1 MDSGRKPDTE
11 RKPNTK
17 PDMNYV
23 MYQLVSR
30 LAEQEGVVLE
40 DYRLERIVQAEGGR
54 NKPCTEEKCCG
65 ETAVKANGR

>member
-54 NKPCTEEKCCG
+54 NG
-65 ETAVKANGR
+65 S

>member
-40 DYRLERIVQAEGGR
+40 DYRLERIIQAEGGR
-54 NKPCTEEKCCG
+54 NGSCTEEKCCG